1 VSAEAVEERV
11 ELRVQDSGPGIE
23 PKKLD
28 HIFERFYRG
37 QGASA
42 EPNIGLGL
50 SIAKALIEAQG
61 GEITVESQA
70 DQGSVFSITLPQ
82 AVVQD

>member
-23 PKKLD
+23 PEELD

-50 SIAKALIEAQG
+50 PIAKALIEAQG
-61 GEITVESQA
+61 SEITVESQA
-70 DQGSVFSITLPQ
+70 DQGSTFTVSLPQ
-82 AVVQD
+82 AAIQD